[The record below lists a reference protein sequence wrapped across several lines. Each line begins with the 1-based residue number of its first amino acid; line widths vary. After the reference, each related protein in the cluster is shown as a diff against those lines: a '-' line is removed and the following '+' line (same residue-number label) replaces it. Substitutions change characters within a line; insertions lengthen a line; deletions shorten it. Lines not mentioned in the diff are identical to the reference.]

1 MAECTPDSVHSTL
14 SKHILADGYEF
25 VVDLDRSKGSR
36 LHDSRA
42 DRDILDMFSCFSSLP
57 IGWNH
62 PKLVAMEARLGRIAV
77 NNITNSDL
85 YSTEMAEAIDTIGRL
100 AKPDHMSHMFF
111 IAGGALGVENSLK
124 AAMDWKQQD
133 RTRKGL
139 AGDDSSPMVS
149 IAHFDEAFH
158 GRTGYTMS
166 LTNTDPAKTDRFAK
180 FDWPRIPNPKIQFPI
195 NESESARLDRA
206 EAEAIDSL
214 HSAADAT
221 PDQIAGVIIEPI
233 QGEGGDNHFRP
244 QFLQAVEQATHDIGA
259 LFIVDEVQ
267 TGVGGTGKMWSYEH
281 YGIKPDLLA
290 FGKKMQICGI
300 MGGAPITDNEDN
312 VFETSS
318 RINSTWGGN
327 LVDMVRGAACL
338 EVIEEEDLL
347 SNATK
352 VGGDLLKGLE
362 ELGQRH
368 DIITNVRG
376 KGLFAA
382 FTLPNMAMRDTFRM
396 QALDDGLLALNSGF
410 DSIRLRPCLNL
421 STDEADE
428 ALAIFEKTTKSIES
442 LQVA

>member
-1 MAECTPDSVHSTL
+1 MAGCSPDSVHSTL
-14 SKHILADGYEF
+14 DKYILADGYEF
-25 VVDLDRSKGSR
+25 VVDLDRSHGSR

-62 PKLVAMEARLGRIAV
+62 PKLVEMEPRLGRIAV

-85 YSTEMAEAIDTIGRL
+85 YSIEMADAIDTIGRI

-133 RTRKGL
+133 RSRKGL
-139 AGDDSSPMVS
+139 PGDDGHPEVS
-149 IAHFDEAFH
+149 IAHFEEAFH

-166 LTNTDPAKTDRFAK
+166 LTNTDPTKTDRFAK
-180 FDWPRIPNPKIQFPI
+180 FDWPRIPNPKIRFPLDEAESSRLAGA
-195 NESESARLDRA
+195 ESEAIESLHAAA
-206 EAEAIDSL
+206 EAN
-214 HSAADAT
+214 
-221 PDQIAGVIIEPI
+221 PDQIAAVIIEPI

-244 QFLQAVEQATHDIGA
+244 QFLQELERATHDVGA

-267 TGVGGTGKMWSYEH
+267 TGVGGTGKMWAYEH

-290 FGKKMQICGI
+290 FGKKLQVCGM
-300 MGGAPITDNEDN
+300 MGGEPITDNEDN
-312 VFETSS
+312 VFDTSS
-318 RINSTWGGN
+318 RINSTFGGN
-327 LVDMVRGAACL
+327 LVDMVRGAVCL
-338 EVIEEEDLL
+338 EVIEEEGLL
-347 SNATK
+347 ANATK
-352 VGGDLLKGLE
+352 VGGDLLKGLN
-362 ELGQRH
+362 ELGERH
-368 DIITNVRG
+368 EIISNVRG

-382 FTLPNMAMRDTFRM
+382 FTLPDKATRDTFRM
-396 QALDDGLLALNSGF
+396 QALEDGLLALNSGF

-421 STDEADE
+421 SADEADE
-428 ALAIFEKTTKSIES
+428 ALAIFEQTTKLIES

>member
-1 MAECTPDSVHSTL
+1 MTECTPDSVHSTL

-36 LHDSRA
+36 LYDSRA
-42 DRDILDMFSCFSSLP
+42 DRDILDMFSCFASLP

-62 PKLVAMEARLGRIAV
+62 PKLVAMESRLGRIAV

-133 RTRKGL
+133 RNRKGL

-149 IAHFDEAFH
+149 IAHLDEAFH

-166 LTNTDPAKTDRFAK
+166 LTNTDPTKTDRYAK
-180 FDWPRIPNPKIQFPI
+180 FNWPRIPNPKIHFPLD
-195 NESESARLDRA
+195 ESESARLDRA

-214 HSAADAT
+214 HLAAEAN

-244 QFLQAVEQATHDIGA
+244 QFLQALEKATHDIGA

-267 TGVGGTGKMWSYEH
+267 TGVGGTGKMWAYEH

-352 VGGDLLKGLE
+352 VGSDLLKGLK

-368 DIITNVRG
+368 DIISNVRG

-382 FTLPNMAMRDTFRM
+382 FTLPNKAMRDTFRM

-421 STDEADE
+421 SADEADE
-428 ALAIFEKTTKSIES
+428 ALAIFENTTKSIES

>member
-1 MAECTPDSVHSTL
+1 MADYSPDSVHSTL
-14 SKHILADGYEF
+14 AKHILADGYEF
-25 VVDLDRSKGSR
+25 VVDLDRSQGSR

-42 DRDILDMFSCFSSLP
+42 DRDILDMFSCFASLP

-62 PKLVAMEARLGRIAV
+62 PKLVEMEPLLGRIAV

-85 YSTEMAEAIDTIGRL
+85 YSVEMAEAIDTIGRI

-111 IAGGALGVENSLK
+111 VAGGALGVENSLK

-139 AGDDSSPMVS
+139 PGDDDHPRVS
-149 IAHFDEAFH
+149 IAHFEEAFH
-158 GRTGYTMS
+158 GRSGYTMS
-166 LTNTDPAKTDRFAK
+166 ITNTDPAKTDRFAK
-180 FDWPRIPNPKIQFPI
+180 FDWPRIPNPKIRFPLDDA
-195 NESESARLDRA
+195 ESARLDAA
-206 EAEAIDSL
+206 EAESLESL
-214 HSAADAT
+214 HSAAEAN
-221 PDQIAGVIIEPI
+221 PDQIAAVIIEPI

-244 QFLQAVEQATHDIGA
+244 QYLQALQKATHDVGA

-281 YGIKPDLLA
+281 YGIEPDLLA
-290 FGKKMQICGI
+290 FGKKMQVCGM
-300 MGGAPITDNEDN
+300 MGGEPITDNEDN
-312 VFETSS
+312 IFETSS

-338 EVIEEEDLL
+338 EVIEEDGLL
-347 SNATK
+347 ANAAK

-362 ELGQRH
+362 ELGERH
-368 DIITNVRG
+368 DIITNIRG

-382 FTLPNMAMRDTFRM
+382 FTLPNKATRDNFRM

-410 DSIRLRPCLNL
+410 DSIRLRPCLTL
-421 STDEADE
+421 SADEADE
-428 ALAIFEKTTKSIES
+428 ALAIFEQTTKRIES